1 MILRSD
7 RKNPKN
13 SAICQKKVM
22 SDSFMYVFFLKHH
35 NDFVFDPDINERI
48 EDVFSKLP
56 ELKNQATKLN
66 VSHKK

>member
-1 MILRSD
+1 
-7 RKNPKN
+7 
-13 SAICQKKVM
+13 M